1 MGSDPPRSGRGRAR
15 ESALLNS
22 PGVAVRVGEVD
33 EAGVISPLGVD
44 SWRVLPLPVV
54 RGRLVP
60 DGADCQ
66 PDVFNGQS
74 DDLDVVVHQSPTR
87 WRSGRELGRCPVW
100 SAATRRCNTSLGSSP
115 RSIPCGM
122 TAWPGSGASFLPSR

>member
-44 SWRVLPLPVV
+44 SWRVVPLPVV
-54 RGRLVP
+54 HGRLVP

-66 PDVFNGQS
+66 PASGQFAACG
-74 DDLDVVVHQSPTR
+74 LDVGHYEGGGASRSWWRVSEADAELHPTR
-87 WRSGRELGRCPVW
+87 CPWWGELDD
-100 SAATRRCNTSLGSSP
+100 AA
-115 RSIPCGM
+115 
-122 TAWPGSGASFLPSR
+122 LP